1 VADLAVIG
9 VPRAGLSTPQALL
22 ADLRAAGVGEA
33 VALVT
38 CERTEVYVRGALAP
52 VHAVLTART
61 GVPAA
66 AWRTTVGP
74 AVVAHLFR
82 VAAGLESRRLG
93 EPEIQGQLRAAG
105 RLAEAEAML
114 GPQLRRLWR
123 QALVTGKRVRRRTAI
138 SRGAA
143 SLPAAVV
150 RHARGELGALEGR
163 RAVVVGAGALAAAAG
178 AALAR
183 QGLEELVV
191 LNHRA
196 GPAERLAARLGGRA
210 GAFTR
215 LAAELA
221 RADLAV
227 CCTAAP
233 GPVVA
238 AADLAALAARHAAAP
253 RSPRPPADAA
263 PLLLFDL
270 AVPPDVSPGA
280 AALDGVRVVAL
291 DELAAPALAR
301 RREAERAAAIVAEE
315 VGRFL
320 AGPRLTV
327 AAA

>member
-1 VADLAVIG
+1 
-9 VPRAGLSTPQALL
+9 VPRGGLATPQALL
-22 ADLRAAGVGEA
+22 AELRAGGVDEA
-33 VALVT
+33 VVLVT
-38 CERTEVYVRGALAP
+38 CERTEVYVRGGLAP
-52 VHAVLTART
+52 VQAALPEAPWSTLT
-61 GVPAA
+61 
-66 AWRTTVGP
+66 GP

-105 RLAEAEAML
+105 RLAEAEGML
-114 GPQLRRLWR
+114 GPELRRVWR

-138 SRGAA
+138 GRGAV

-150 RHARGELGALEGR
+150 RRAAVELGALEGR
-163 RAVVVGAGALAAAAG
+163 RAVVIGAGALGAAAG

-215 LAAELA
+215 VAAELA

-233 GPVVA
+233 GPVVTA
-238 AADLAALAARHAAAP
+238 AHLAVP
-253 RSPRPPADAA
+253 AA
-263 PLLLFDL
+263 PLLVFDL
-270 AVPPDVSPGA
+270 AVPPDVAPDA
-280 AALDGVRVVAL
+280 AALPGVRVVAL

-301 RREAERAAAIVAEE
+301 RREAVRAAAIVADE

-320 AGPRLTV
+320 AGPRP
-327 AAA
+327 AAAAA